1 VSSLGN
7 KNSDAGHI
15 ECSRSLQVPH
25 LVYTNNPSASEAACC
40 QFFKSNVAYMSRS
53 FIHLCSTTCLKH
65 CCLFYI

>member
-25 LVYTNNPSASEAACC
+25 LVYINNPSASEAACC
-40 QFFKSNVAYMSRS
+40 QFF
-53 FIHLCSTTCLKH
+53 
-65 CCLFYI
+65 